1 MGKSDNASVEH
12 RRARLLELLS
22 EGKTQS
28 QSAEILRSEG
38 YPADRRTIWKDVK
51 SFDLPQLL
59 VDSEEMQMYR
69 ELQLQELQE
78 LRDQLKNP
86 ALKARDRIALNL
98 EIINVEIRIA
108 GSEAAKKSFRVNA
121 NVEVGNEQTKGF
133 YPEFARRTMK
143 LKHPESW
150 QRLWDFIDSMP
161 DDYKVLE
168 GK

>member
-1 MGKSDNASVEH
+1 
-12 RRARLLELLS
+12 
-22 EGKTQS
+22 
-28 QSAEILRSEG
+28 
-38 YPADRRTIWKDVK
+38 
-51 SFDLPQLL
+51 
-59 VDSEEMQMYR
+59 MYR